1 MDWKDKRSHARIE
14 ASLACNMATATE
26 VVVAVVTNLSKGGAA
41 IIASRSAAEVGET
54 VTLMLERDEGLVTLS
69 LSGVVV
75 HKHEEEERGL
85 YGVEFEPLPPGDDA
99 QLGLLLQL
107 LVSGRGVGRRNHPRV
122 STRVEVVC
130 RTESLFRGWVN
141 DLSRGGLSIK
151 SVRDVAVGDPISVSF
166 GVRGLKRLVEV
177 SGEVMASQQ
186 VEGGFRLGI
195 QFEPLEVDEQAQI
208 NRALDLLL
216 EIALPDGEIVED
228 D

>member
-1 MDWKDKRSHARIE
+1 MDWKDNRTHARIE
-14 ASLACNMATATE
+14 ASLGCNMATASD
-26 VVVAVVTNLSKGGAA
+26 VVVAVVSNLSKGGAA

-69 LSGVVV
+69 LPGVVV
-75 HKHEEEERGL
+75 YKHEQDERGL
-85 YGVEFEPLPPGDDA
+85 YGVEFEPLPPDDDA

-107 LVSGRGVGRRNHPRV
+107 LVGGRGVGRRNHRRV

-130 RTESLFRGWVN
+130 RTESLFRGWVH
-141 DLSRGGLSIK
+141 DLSKGGLSIK
-151 SVRDVAVGDPISVSF
+151 SARDVAVGDPISVSF

-177 SGEVMASQQ
+177 TGDVMTSQQ

-195 QFEPLEVDEQAQI
+195 RFVPLEADEQAQI

-216 EIALPDGEIVED
+216 EIALPDVEILED